1 MAILGCQL
9 HLELMKMQKIEGI
22 PVILL
27 HSQSRTTHAFNSI
40 LRQEGTAFN
49 LSLEVVTITVVST

>member
-9 HLELMKMQKIEGI
+9 HLELMKMQKIEGT

-27 HSQSRTTHAFNSI
+27 HSQSRTTHAFNPI

-49 LSLEVVTITVVST
+49 LSLEV